1 MIVREENSRWLVKH
15 PMLGAVVATCV
26 GVIPT
31 ILLLSFGGD
40 QWMRVVG
47 AVMSV
52 VASILSFWVA
62 AKSVSKRWQWSM
74 ALLALAF
81 LIQGVGQLVTQ
92 SGTPSKSFSITSMAV
107 LALAIIFWFTLGRV
121 DHGVPGSDGT

>member
-1 MIVREENSRWLVKH
+1 MIVREESSRWLVKH
-15 PMLGAVVATCV
+15 PMLGAVVLTCV

-62 AKSVSKRWQWSM
+62 AKSVSKKWRWSM
-74 ALLALAF
+74 ALLGLAF
-81 LIQGVGQLVTQ
+81 LIRGVGVLVSQ
-92 SGTPSKSFSITSMAV
+92 SGTPSKWFSITSTAV
-107 LALAIIFWFTLGRV
+107 VAVAAIFWFTRDRV